1 MYYKLLPL
9 KLFPALRN
17 IMTMHNHTLG
27 DIFEFRG
34 LKVGTPDCHLNEK
47 SLLKFVTV
55 IS

>member
-1 MYYKLLPL
+1 
-9 KLFPALRN
+9 
-17 IMTMHNHTLG
+17 MHNHTLV

-34 LKVGTPDCHLNEK
+34 LRYTPDCHLNEK